1 VPDVHEPTSWG
12 AGATGAPNDIVRN
25 VVIILLSPATATN
38 QDSKQQDL
46 SLSRYGR
53 DIYVVSKN

>member
-1 VPDVHEPTSWG
+1 MPDVHDPTSWG

-46 SLSRYGR
+46 SLSMVE
-53 DIYVVSKN
+53 ILSMM